1 MLFRSATGA
10 SESATELMTSDQPLA
25 LTEDDLTEPGIIE
38 AYMLHDVQPQLAPV
52 AVLCFFNELL
62 EQLASD
68 GILTPVYSLRSEIGH
83 NPVYEYVSEHGTVCV
98 VHPGVG
104 APLAAGI
111 TEEMASIGVTTFV
124 ACGGAGALMD
134 SLSLGQVMVVA
145 SALRDEGTSFHYAA
159 PSRIIDADPLGVRVL
174 TATLQDMKVAHFVG
188 RTWTTDAFMRETRG
202 RVQRRIAEG
211 CAVVD
216 MESSAFIAVAKYRH
230 LRFAQLLYAGDSLA
244 GESWDH
250 RHWDSAREV
259 REQLFYAA
267 ARAALALH
275 HA

>member
-1 MLFRSATGA
+1 MV
-10 SESATELMTSDQPLA
+10 DKLA
-25 LTEDDLTEPGIIE
+25 LTEDDLAEPGIIE
-38 AYMLHDVQPQLAPV
+38 AHMLHDVQAHVAPV
-52 AVLCFFNELL
+52 AVLCFFNEVL
-62 EQLASD
+62 EQLASE
-68 GILTPVYSLRSEIGH
+68 GVLQPVYSLRSEIGH
-83 NPVYEYVSEHGTVCV
+83 NPVYEYISEHGTVSV

-111 TEEMASIGVTTFV
+111 TEEMTSIGVTTFV

-134 SLSLGQVMVVA
+134 SLSLGQVMVVT
-145 SALRDEGTSFHYAA
+145 SAVRDEGTSFHYAA
-159 PSRIIDADPLGVRVL
+159 PSRIIDADPLGVRIL
-174 TATLQDMKVAHFVG
+174 GATLQELKVAYFVG

-202 RVQRRIAEG
+202 RVQRRVAEG
-211 CAVVD
+211 CAMVD

-250 RHWDSAREV
+250 RHWDRARDV

-275 HA
+275 QA